1 MENNPTVLLSVN
13 IDGRTMRLRVAKKDE
28 KQVLLASE
36 LLNKRIDGFKRF
48 GSTDP
53 VDRLSWA
60 ALDLAGEIV
69 RNPKQSNSPQSG
81 SNNSDETEK
90 VIAELEQLLSGF

>member
-1 MENNPTVLLSVN
+1 MENNQTVLLSVN
-13 IDGRTMRLRVAKKDE
+13 IDGRAMRLRVAKKDE

-69 RNPKQSNSPQSG
+69 RNPKHSNSA
-81 SNNSDETEK
+81 NNSEETEK
-90 VIAELEQLLSGF
+90 LIAELDSLLSNF

>member
-1 MENNPTVLLSVN
+1 MDNNETVLLSVN

-69 RNPKQSNSPQSG
+69 RNPKQTNSTASLD
-81 SNNSDETEK
+81 NSEETEK
-90 VIAELEQLLSGF
+90 LIQELDQLLADF